1 MLFYYYNLAETNTEQ
16 MKTIDLDKIIKKK
29 KLDKKEL
36 AQQLFPG
43 HKYAS
48 LALNRVIK
56 GDGFLDSNQISLLSE
71 LTGIKIGNLYSGN
84 EWDLKNDK
92 GLTVFTSGNFR
103 AELDTNTWVTKVF
116 DNDSL
121 FHESVIHSDSTPLS
135 VYLTQLTEIVG
146 RQIESK

>member
-1 MLFYYYNLAETNTEQ
+1 

-135 VYLTQLTEIVG
+135 VYLTQLTKIVG

>member
-1 MLFYYYNLAETNTEQ
+1 

-92 GLTVFTSGNFR
+92 GLIVFTSGNFR

-135 VYLTQLTEIVG
+135 VYLTQLTKIVG

>member
-1 MLFYYYNLAETNTEQ
+1 
-16 MKTIDLDKIIKKK
+16 MKTIDLDRIIKTK
-29 KLDKKEL
+29 KLNKKEL
-36 AQQLFPG
+36 AQRLFPG
-43 HKYAS
+43 NKYAP

-56 GDGFLDSNQISLLSE
+56 GDGFLDSNQIVLLSE

-84 EWDLKNDK
+84 EWDLKKDK

-103 AELDTNTWVTKVF
+103 AELDTKTWVTKVF

-121 FHESVIHSDSTPLS
+121 FHESVIHSGSTPLS
-135 VYLTQLTEIVG
+135 AYLTQLTQIVG

>member
-1 MLFYYYNLAETNTEQ
+1 
-16 MKTIDLDKIIKKK
+16 MKTIDLDKIIKTK

-36 AQQLFPG
+36 AQRLFPG
-43 HKYAS
+43 NKYAS

-56 GDGFLDSNQISLLSE
+56 GDGFLDSNQIVLLSE

-121 FHESVIHSDSTPLS
+121 FHESVIHSGTTSLS
-135 VYLTQLTEIVG
+135 VYLNSLTQITESHK
-146 RQIESK
+146 SK

>member
-1 MLFYYYNLAETNTEQ
+1 
-16 MKTIDLDKIIKKK
+16 MKTIDVEKIIKTK

-43 HKYAS
+43 NKYAS

-71 LTGIKIGNLYSGN
+71 LTGIAIGNLYSGN
-84 EWDLKNDK
+84 EWDLKNNK
-92 GLTVFTSGNFR
+92 GLAVLTSGNFR
-103 AELDTNTWVTKVF
+103 AELDTKTWVTKVF

-121 FHESVIHSDSTPLS
+121 LHESVIHSGTTSLS
-135 VYLTQLTEIVG
+135 AYLTQLSEIVG
-146 RQIESK
+146 QQIENK